1 MINLLGLTL
10 TDIVFFKGT
19 TRFDFKPGMTFIQG
33 RNLQR
38 RGPTA
43 SNGSGKSLLFGTLPN
58 VVLDTHP
65 TITKNVRSVQ
75 KNIYGKGSSVVL
87 DFAKG
92 KSKYTYTKAGAKTA
106 LAKNGVDMQSRIA
119 RDQLR
124 SLINYSEK
132 EFFSTVYL
140 DSRRPNTFLMGTS
153 AERFDFMTEVF
164 CLHNI
169 DDFRKYVNRQIS
181 DLNSD
186 GSVLDQTQEDL
197 TTARS
202 RLKALPKEAAEQAA
216 ELSAWLKKASIR
228 AQRLTSTQHQWENYT
243 RWSEQNEKLE
253 AMEKPK
259 HTMKELRALLSELDG
274 YEAELRQWK
283 RQQKER
289 EGLQAEFD
297 ALKVDDSEYDAML
310 KRKNRLQPVDEPER
324 PDGDLKIAKKR
335 AAKVTRERA
344 EELLGKARA
353 KQQMLKEQLDTFNEE
368 VGEADQCPTCHSE
381 LSASTKKAIR
391 QNFESQI
398 EELKG
403 KIETAQAYIAAH
415 KTVVAFERYEEEL
428 DAYNK
433 YKAEAREIKAY
444 PFADVRRWRELKTLL
459 SANEIKKPTPPKSLV
474 FGNNREKL
482 EESLRKATKWN
493 QQKQLVDSLATERP
507 DVEVDADAIAK
518 LNDEVS
524 EKMALLPELQAKAS
538 ERKTVLATIKELK
551 ERAERLAEGLEDL
564 PVYRLLSEAYGNKG
578 VKVLM
583 VQKIAKMLEKNLN
596 KHARQVF
603 AEDFKFTLNV
613 ADGRFDVN
621 VTRRSARKEV
631 TSDIRMMSGA
641 ESRLFIFLFV
651 MALLPLIPSDRRMN
665 TLILDEPDA
674 NMDPEAREIFRDS
687 LLPRLSKVVPCLI
700 VISPNK
706 DIVPQ
711 HARVF
716 TVVKDKGVSTLVEGF
731 A

>member
-1 MINLLGLTL
+1 MLNLRALTL
-10 TDIVFFKGT
+10 TDIVYFKGT
-19 TRFDFKPGMTFIQG
+19 TRFEFKPGMTFIQG
-33 RNLQR
+33 RNMQR

-58 VVLDTHP
+58 VILDTHP

-75 KNIYGKGSSVVL
+75 KNIYGKGSSVAL
-87 DFAKG
+87 DFDKG
-92 KSKYTYTKAGAKTA
+92 KSKFAYTKAGAKTS
-106 LAKNGVDMQSRIA
+106 LAKNGKDTQSRIA
-119 RDQLR
+119 RDQLKA
-124 SLINYSEK
+124 LINYSEK

-164 CLHNI
+164 RLHDI
-169 DDFRKYVNRQIS
+169 DEFRKHINRQIN

-186 GSVLDQTQEDL
+186 GRVMDQTLEDL
-197 TTARS
+197 ATARS
-202 RLKALPKEAAEQAA
+202 RLKVLPKEAAEQAE

-228 AQRLTSTQHQWENYT
+228 AQRLTSTQHQWENYN
-243 RWSEQNEKLE
+243 RWSEQNDKLE
-253 AMEKPK
+253 AMEQPK

-274 YEAELRQWK
+274 YEAELRQWS

-310 KRKNRLQPVDEPER
+310 KRKNRLQPVDEPEK
-324 PDGDLKIAKKR
+324 PEGDLKLAKKR

-353 KQQMLKEQLDTFNEE
+353 KRQMLQEQLDTFNEE

-403 KIETAQAYIAAH
+403 KIETAQAIIAAH
-415 KTVVAFERYEEEL
+415 KTIVAYECYEEEL
-428 DAYNK
+428 EAYNK
-433 YKAEAREIKAY
+433 YKAEAKEVKAY
-444 PFADVRRWRELKTLL
+444 PFAEVRRWRELKTLL
-459 SANEIKKPTPPKSLV
+459 SANEIKKPKPPKSLV
-474 FGNNREKL
+474 FGNDRDKL
-482 EESLRKATKWN
+482 ERALKKATQYN
-493 QQKQLVDSLATERP
+493 HQKQLVESLATERP
-507 DVEVDADAIAK
+507 DIEVDDATITK

-524 EKMALLPELQAKAS
+524 EKMAILPELQAKAA
-538 ERKTVLATIKELK
+538 ERKSVLSSIRELK
-551 ERAERLAEGLEDL
+551 ERAEKIKDGLEDL
-564 PVYRLLSEAYGNKG
+564 PVYRMLSEAYGTKG

-613 ADGRFDVN
+613 DDGRFDVN
-621 VTRRSARKEV
+621 VARRSARKEV
-631 TSDIRMMSGA
+631 VSDIRMMSGA